1 MASLKDLAE
10 SRAALLNFDPRK
22 IAVKPDLNA
31 RDTSSEENRAHIEA
45 LAESIARDG
54 VRVPLVIFQE
64 GENVFVAD
72 GHCRLAATML
82 AIARGADIKTVP
94 CIPEAR
100 GTNDVDRVLS
110 QNIYNSGKRLS
121 ALEEGVNFRKAL
133 ALGATE
139 QQIAEKVGRSITHV
153 KQSIDMQAMP
163 EAVKTLVREG
173 KISASLAAKT
183 VKKEGSERA
192 SAKLKAAVEANGE
205 KRVLPKH
212 VVPTSLSLK
221 DGLRD
226 MISGGRLTKEMIP
239 DDFDWLCAQLGL
251 ETKQ

>member
-22 IAVKPDLNA
+22 IKIKDGLNA
-31 RDTSSEENRAHIEA
+31 RDTASEENRAHIEA
-45 LAESIARDG
+45 LAASIARDG

-64 GENVFVAD
+64 GESVYVAD

-82 AIARGADIKTVP
+82 AIDRGADIKTIP

-139 QQIAEKVGRSITHV
+139 QQIADKVGRSITHV
-153 KQSIDMQAMP
+153 KQAIDMQAMP

-183 VKKEGSERA
+183 VKKEGGERA
-192 SAKLKAAVEANGE
+192 GAKLKEAAAANGE
-205 KRVLPKH
+205 KRVLPKQIA
-212 VVPTSLSLK
+212 PTSLSLK

-226 MISGGRLTKEMIP
+226 MIAGKRLTAEMIP
-239 DDFDWLCAQLGL
+239 DDFAWLCAQLNIG
-251 ETKQ
+251 EKQ

>member
-22 IAVKPDLNA
+22 IKIKDGLNA
-31 RDTSSEENRAHIEA
+31 RDASSDENRAHIEA
-45 LAESIARDG
+45 LASSIAKDG

-64 GENVFVAD
+64 GEHVFVAD

-82 AIARGADIKTVP
+82 AIERGADILTVP
-94 CIPEAR
+94 CIPEPR

-121 ALEEGVNFRKAL
+121 ALEEGVNYRKAL

-139 QQIAEKVGRSITHV
+139 QQIAEKVSRSITHV
-153 KQSIDMQAMP
+153 KQAIELQSLP

-173 KISASLAAKT
+173 SVSASLASKT
-183 VKKEGSERA
+183 VKNEGSERA
-192 SAKLKAAVEANGE
+192 TKTLKSAVEANSEAGK
-205 KRVLPKH
+205 KRVLPKQIA
-212 VVPTSLSLK
+212 PTSLSLK

-239 DDFDWLCAQLGL
+239 DDFVWLCKQLG
-251 ETKQ
+251 EV

>member
-22 IAVKPDLNA
+22 ISVKPGLNA
-31 RDTSSEENRAHIEA
+31 RDAGSEENRAHIEA

-82 AIARGADIKTVP
+82 AIERGADIRTVP
-94 CIPEAR
+94 CVPEAR

-110 QNIYNSGKRLS
+110 QNIYNSGKRLTP
-121 ALEEGVNFRKAL
+121 LEEGVNYRKAL

-139 QQIAEKVGRSITHV
+139 QQIAEKVNRSITHV
-153 KQSIDMQAMP
+153 RQAIEMQAMP
-163 EAVKTLVREG
+163 EAVKTMVREG
-173 KISASLAAKT
+173 KISASLASKT
-183 VKKEGSERA
+183 VKKEGGERA
-192 SAKLKAAVEANGE
+192 SKTLKAAVEANGE
-205 KRVLPKH
+205 KRVLPKQIA
-212 VVPTSLSLK
+212 PTSLSLK

-226 MISGGRLTKEMIP
+226 MISGGRLTRDAIP

-251 ETKQ
+251 EAKQ